1 MLGDLFAQIP
11 PFDFLTSA
19 EIAWLSERVQEQTVA
34 ASTVLCDP
42 ADDEYDTVYIV
53 SEGRIAVYLP
63 GHYSAPV
70 EVRPAP
76 TYFGEISVFF
86 DQPRN
91 ARVTAHT
98 PLTFI
103 RLDGDLLRDLVKKNP
118 LFRRAFASVLRNK
131 QRIFHGYETFM
142 GLISTREAQGV
153 VQLDDFT
160 NSYRG
165 LRSVLHR
172 WDDDGQID
180 FDALAYV
187 LPRLPDHI
195 TSLFV
200 LHLVEDLPEAYLQV
214 QHILQASTQ
223 RAKKRRYYTLLPGK
237 CLVLLRDRLSD
248 TVDLLTKICIYN
260 VEMTKIRRRLRGH
273 AIANKIAEMAV
284 RNVSPDSNQAVWNEL
299 PFTAEEV
306 RRLQV
311 LFGGD
316 LITRL
321 YEIMVQAGHIT
332 LHFAP
337 ARDRYVTTA
346 SERWRSQVRDGL
358 TRTLRKSD
366 IPISDY
372 DVHIISGNEH
382 SVANCLSAWL
392 QDNSETILNWGQR
405 NVAEVLGQSEA
416 ADELYA
422 AARFYLAEHPEMQN
436 RRLLSD
442 EAQGI
447 YVMDDTSF
455 AGISITLIDA
465 LSLGD
470 RLDPIVRRQEF
481 ERPTL
486 IINIDYAYGRQA
498 KLIMQNLILLF
509 GRQIRSVSVFG
520 KSGAVVGQ
528 RGDFLLADQFI
539 MQSTNAFYTIPNND
553 LSAGDLRS
561 DRPVHHGTLLTVLGT
576 IMQSNE
582 MLRYYRTFWNVVG
595 MEMEG
600 SHYLRELHHARING
614 MLDPDIKLRFVYY
627 TSDTPLEKD
636 SSLATKLSPQE
647 GVPAVYSITRAILNR
662 VFAAGAT
669 APE

>member
-1 MLGDLFAQIP
+1 MPTNESQIENKAPSAPAAADGQGRPFSLGRVIRLSTFQIGSAMTDI
-11 PFDFLTSA
+11 FTAGVWNRIMISDFNIPAWPVGLLLALRYFMAPVSLWIGHRSDTQSLWGWHRTSYVWLGRGLILLTFP
-19 EIAWLSERVQEQTVA
+19 VVG
-34 ASTVLCDP
+34 ASTVLLEQDNGNPLAWAILVLSFLAYGLGTLISGSPYLALVRDSAPKAKQGIAIGIVETVLIAMFPVAAIGFGRLLTSYDP
-42 ADDEYDTVYIV
+42 ALFWRLILFVMVVGGFFWWFSAAGAERANRLYGVGPV
-53 SEGRIAVYLP
+53 ESERIDLGGTFGRIWAD
-63 GHYSAPV
+63 G
-70 EVRPAP
+70 R
-76 TYFGEISVFF
+76 TRRFFVF
-86 DQPRN
+86 
-91 ARVTAHT
+91 
-98 PLTFI
+98 
-103 RLDGDLLRDLVKKNP
+103 
-118 LFRRAFASVLRNK
+118 
-131 QRIFHGYETFM
+131 
-142 GLISTREAQGV
+142 
-153 VQLDDFT
+153 
-160 NSYRG
+160 
-165 LRSVLHR
+165 
-172 WDDDGQID
+172 
-180 FDALAYV
+180 
-187 LPRLPDHI
+187 
-195 TSLFV
+195 LFV
-200 LHLVEDLPEAYLQV
+200 A
-214 QHILQASTQ
+214 T
-223 RAKKRRYYTLLPGK
+223 
-237 CLVLLRDRLSD
+237 
-248 TVDLLTKICIYN
+248 
-260 VEMTKIRRRLRGH
+260 
-273 AIANKIAEMAV
+273 
-284 RNVSPDSNQAVWNEL
+284 
-299 PFTAEEV
+299 F
-306 RRLQV
+306 
-311 LFGGD
+311 
-316 LITRL
+316 
-321 YEIMVQAGHIT
+321 
-332 LHFAP
+332 
-337 ARDRYVTTA
+337 
-346 SERWRSQVRDGL
+346 
-358 TRTLRKSD
+358 
-366 IPISDY
+366 
-372 DVHIISGNEH
+372 
-382 SVANCLSAWL
+382 SAWL

>member
-1 MLGDLFAQIP
+1 MLADLFAQIP
-11 PFDFLTSA
+11 PFDFLTKA
-19 EIAWLSERVQEQTVA
+19 EITWLSERVHETTVA
-34 ASTVLCDP
+34 ESTVLCDP
-42 ADDEYDTVYIV
+42 ADGDYDTVYIV

-63 GHYSAPV
+63 GQYATPI

-91 ARVTAHT
+91 ARVTART

-103 RLDGDLLRDLVKKNP
+103 RLDGHVLRDLVKKNP

-131 QRIFHGYETFM
+131 QRVFHGYDTFM

-153 VQLDDFT
+153 VQLNDFAD
-160 NSYRG
+160 SYRE
-165 LRSVLHR
+165 LRSVLHH
-172 WDDDGQID
+172 WDDGDQID

-214 QHILQASTQ
+214 QDILQASTQ
-223 RAKKRRYYTLLPGK
+223 RAKKRRYYSLLPGK

-248 TVDLLTKICIYN
+248 TVDLLTKLCIYN
-260 VEMTKIRRRLRGH
+260 VEMAKIRRRLRGH

-284 RNVSPDSNQAVWNEL
+284 RNVSPDSNQAVWHEL
-299 PFTAEEV
+299 PFTAEEI

-337 ARDRYVTTA
+337 ARDRYVMSA
-346 SERWRSQVRDGL
+346 SERWRSQIRDGL
-358 TRTLRKSD
+358 TRALRKSD

-405 NVAEVLGQSEA
+405 NIAEVLGQPQAS
-416 ADELYA
+416 DELYA
-422 AARFYLAEHPEMQN
+422 AARYYLSEYPEMYN
-436 RRLLSD
+436 RRLISD

-455 AGISITLIDA
+455 AGISITLVDA

-470 RLDPIVRRQEF
+470 RLDPAIKPPEF

-528 RGDFLLADQFI
+528 RGDLLLADKFI

-553 LSAGDLRS
+553 LSAEDLRI

-576 IMQSNE
+576 VMQSNE
-582 MLRYYRTFWNVVG
+582 MLRYYQTFWNVVG

-600 SHYLRELHHARING
+600 SFYLRELHHARTNG
-614 MLDPDIKLRFVYY
+614 LLDPDMKLRFVYY
-627 TSDTPLEKD
+627 TSDTPLEKG

-647 GVPAVYSITRAILNR
+647 GVPAVYAITRGILDR
-662 VFAAGAT
+662 IFASGSA
-669 APE
+669 ELE